1 MALDSV
7 DCLPECLFK
16 LLYRYQMEAGYD
28 TGDHWGGNLLALGL
42 KFEHLFYA

>member
-16 LLYRYQMEAGYD
+16 LLNRYQAEAGHY
-28 TGDHWGGNLLALGL
+28 TGDHWGGNLLALGP
-42 KFEHLFYA
+42 KFEQLFYA